1 MKIFASI
8 KVTNMIL
15 DHTDPFAA
23 EFAYK
28 FSLLV
33 LNTIVLHLGYPN
45 LVEYYSNYP
54 DQEPEYAARI
64 HDRYFQV
71 ALTF

>member
-8 KVTNMIL
+8 KVTNVIL

-33 LNTIVLHLGYPN
+33 PKTIVLHLG
-45 LVEYYSNYP
+45 YSNYP
-54 DQEPEYAARI
+54 DQEPEYVACI

-71 ALTF
+71 ALMF